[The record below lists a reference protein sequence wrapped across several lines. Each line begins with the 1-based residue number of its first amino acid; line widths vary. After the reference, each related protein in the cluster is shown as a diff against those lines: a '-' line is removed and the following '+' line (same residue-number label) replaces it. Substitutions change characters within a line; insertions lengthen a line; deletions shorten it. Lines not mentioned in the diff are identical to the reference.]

1 MDEIFFLRRELGENS
16 EEEDRNPRKERE
28 EEGPGETNSF
38 IIQKVEQKLKRTC
51 PPTQA
56 KCIASVRLKE

>member
-1 MDEIFFLRRELGENS
+1 MRSSFLEENWERIQRRRTEILEKKGKKRALGKPIPSSSN
-16 EEEDRNPRKERE
+16 
-28 EEGPGETNSF
+28 
-38 IIQKVEQKLKRTC
+38 KVEQKLKRTC